1 MFETY
6 WLQSK
11 YYHDY
16 MLYVFIVKMYG
27 LFQVI
32 KIVL

>member
-11 YYHDY
+11 YY